1 MTERTPAEASGEQP
15 KTMRAVV
22 CNWPGDYGLEEA
34 PAPRAGPDEVVVRV
48 EDCGACA
55 ESTTVG
61 WSVIGDRKELDVRGA
76 HLGPFRYPLA
86 IDYLSRGLI
95 DAGRLVTHR
104 YPLERFGDALETM
117 YVGRADDGSESI
129 KMVLVP

>member
-1 MTERTPAEASGEQP
+1 MAERTPGEASLEPP
-15 KTMRAVV
+15 KTIRAVV
-22 CNWPGDYGLEEA
+22 CRGPGGCGLEEA

-76 HLGPFRYPLA
+76 HLGPYRYPLV

-104 YPLERFGDALETM
+104 YPLERFGDALEAM
-117 YVGRADDGSESI
+117 HFGRAADGAEAI
-129 KMVLVP
+129 KVVLVP